1 MSKSADRDGLFTEFY
16 DEEFYSNYLN
26 STDIIESLAF
36 DPEFNFFID
45 NNWSIR
51 EHTYKSKI
59 LRVEDNFLPEEIN
72 TLFNLPEKIYVR
84 NINLTLS
91 EYRNPESSLEEIESF
106 YALSFKVDELDF
118 NISSNNQNTMSVYDS
133 KSGEKIEIILDT
145 NLVEKYLID
154 FLKALEG
161 IDNLHLEDILYE
173 LATNDYS
180 TVEIIK
186 ILSRQIA
193 LHSGESTKTL
203 TTGIFSEQINKNVVV
218 QKINTVRPRSENKS
232 VTLHTGDEE
241 LNERNMYEYFLSTS
255 MGDETD
261 FITIAGQ
268 RELSTSVDDLG
279 IDLLTST
286 QETQLVD
293 KDSGLDAYAKVIN
306 KLANAAIN
314 CSQL

>member
-1 MSKSADRDGLFTEFY
+1 MSKSGDRDGLFNEFY
-16 DEEFYSNYLN
+16 DEDFYSNYLN
-26 STDIIESLAF
+26 SEDIIESLAF

-45 NNWSIR
+45 NNWSVR
-51 EHTYKSKI
+51 EHAYKSRI
-59 LRVEDNFLPEEIN
+59 LKVEGNFLPEEIN

-84 NINLTLS
+84 DINLTLS
-91 EYRNPESSLEEIESF
+91 EYRNAEIFPEEIESF
-106 YALSFKVDELDF
+106 YALSFKVDDLDF
-118 NISSNNQNTMSVYDS
+118 NISPNNQNIISVHDS
-133 KSGEKIEIILDT
+133 TCGEKIDIILDT

-154 FLKALEG
+154 FLKAQVG

-173 LATNDYS
+173 LATTDHS

-203 TTGIFSEQINKNVVV
+203 TTGLFSEQINKNIVV

-293 KDSGLDAYAKVIN
+293 KDSGLGTYAKVIN

>member
-1 MSKSADRDGLFTEFY
+1 MSKSADRDGLFNEFY
-16 DEEFYSNYLN
+16 DEDFYSNYLN
-26 STDIIESLAF
+26 SEDIIESLAF
-36 DPEFNFFID
+36 DPDFNFFID
-45 NNWSIR
+45 NNWSMR
-51 EHTYKSKI
+51 EHTYKSRI
-59 LRVEDNFLPEEIN
+59 LEVEDNFLPEEIN

-84 NINLTLS
+84 DINLTLS
-91 EYRNPESSLEEIESF
+91 EYRNADSSLEEIESY

-118 NISSNNQNTMSVYDS
+118 NISPNNQNIISVYDS
-133 KSGEKIEIILDT
+133 RFEEKIEIILDT
-145 NLVEKYLID
+145 NLVEKYTID
-154 FLKALEG
+154 FLKAQNG
-161 IDNLHLEDILYE
+161 IDNLHLEDILYD

-203 TTGIFSEQINKNVVV
+203 TTGLFSEQINKNVVV
-218 QKINTVRPRSENKS
+218 QKINTIRPTSENKS
-232 VTLHTGDEE
+232 VTLHAGDEE
-241 LNERNMYEYFLSTS
+241 LNERKIYEYFLSTS

-268 RELSTSVDDLG
+268 RDLSMCVEDLG
-279 IDLLTST
+279 IDLLTSI
-286 QETQLVD
+286 QETQLID
-293 KDSGLDAYAKVIN
+293 KDSGLDVHAKVIN